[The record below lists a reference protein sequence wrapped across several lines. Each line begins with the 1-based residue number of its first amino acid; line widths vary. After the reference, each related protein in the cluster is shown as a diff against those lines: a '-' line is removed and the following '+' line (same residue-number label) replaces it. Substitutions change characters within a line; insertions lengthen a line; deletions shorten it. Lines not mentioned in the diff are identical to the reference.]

1 MATARPTGT
10 DPGDTTRASSGGR
23 DGGPAGGREL
33 LPQVRLKHWGRWVSA
48 VVIVVL
54 LVALVYGASQGDIS
68 YRDIPYYLV
77 SPIILQGLVG
87 TIVLAVVAQVSA
99 VIIGVVIALMRISKN
114 PVAQAFAAGYTW
126 LFRGLPVLLQILLWY
141 NLALIFPRLTVG
153 VPFTDVVFLDVSTND
168 VMTTFVAAFLGLALN
183 ESAYM
188 AEIVRAGLKS
198 VDRGQIEAAQSIGQ
212 TPMQRMAR
220 IVLPQAMRII
230 IPPTGNDFINM
241 LKGTA
246 MASVIGYLELIKAA
260 NNIASFNLQVMETLI
275 AAAIWYMVIVSVASV
290 GQFYLERSFDRQD
303 RRPGGPPN
311 ARALRRKVAADLGRA
326 PLVRSTP

>member
-1 MATARPTGT
+1 MAAPSGAAGTRDRPEAR
-10 DPGDTTRASSGGR
+10 
-23 DGGPAGGREL
+23 REL
-33 LPQVRLKHWGRWVSA
+33 LPQVPLRHWGRWVSA
-48 VVIVVL
+48 AVIL
-54 LVALVYGASQGDIS
+54 LLLGALVYGASQGDIS

-99 VIIGVVIALMRISKN
+99 VVIGVVIALMRISAN

-141 NLALIFPRLTVG
+141 NLALIFPRLQVG
-153 VPFTDVVFLDVSTND
+153 IPFTDVVFVDVSTNA
-168 VMTTFVAAFLGLALN
+168 VMTTFIAAFLGLALN

-198 VDRGQIEAAQSIGQ
+198 VDRGQIEAAQSIGE
-212 TPMQRMAR
+212 TPAQRMAR
-220 IVLPQAMRII
+220 IVLPQAMRVI

-246 MASVIGYLELIKAA
+246 MASVIGYVELIRAA

-275 AAAIWYMVIVSVASV
+275 AAAFWYMVIVSVASV
-290 GQFYLERSFDRQD
+290 GQYHLERTFDRQD
-303 RRPGGPPN
+303 RRPGTPS
-311 ARALRRKVAADLGRA
+311 ARAVRRRIAADLGRP
-326 PLVRSTP
+326 PLVRRTP

>member
-1 MATARPTGT
+1 
-10 DPGDTTRASSGGR
+10 
-23 DGGPAGGREL
+23 
-33 LPQVRLKHWGRWVSA
+33 
-48 VVIVVL
+48 
-54 LVALVYGASQGDIS
+54 
-68 YRDIPYYLV
+68 
-77 SPIILQGLVG
+77 
-87 TIVLAVVAQVSA
+87 
-99 VIIGVVIALMRISKN
+99 
-114 PVAQAFAAGYTW
+114 
-126 LFRGLPVLLQILLWY
+126 VLLQILLWY

-260 NNIASFNLQVMETLI
+260 NNISSFNLQVMETLI
-275 AAAIWYMVIVSVASV
+275 AAAFWYMVIVSVASI
-290 GQFYLERSFDRQD
+290 GQYYLERSFDRQD
-303 RRPGGPPN
+303 RRPGGPPS
-311 ARALRRKVAADLGRA
+311 ARALRRKIAADLGRA

>member
-1 MATARPTGT
+1 VT
-10 DPGDTTRASSGGR
+10 DPTSRAGADTVDPARASS
-23 DGGPAGGREL
+23 AGREL

-48 VVIVVL
+48 VVIVVV
-54 LVALVYGASQGDIS
+54 LVALVYGASQGDIA
-68 YRDIPYYLV
+68 YGDIPYYLV

-99 VIIGVVIALMRISKN
+99 VVIGVVIALMRISKN

-260 NNIASFNLQVMETLI
+260 NNISSFNLQVMETLI
-275 AAAIWYMVIVSVASV
+275 AAAFWYMVIVSVASI
-290 GQFYLERSFDRQD
+290 GQYYLERSFDRQD
-303 RRPGGPPN
+303 RRPGGPPS
-311 ARALRRKVAADLGRA
+311 ARALRRKIAADLGRA

>member
-1 MATARPTGT
+1 VTTPGSRAGADTV
-10 DPGDTTRASSGGR
+10 DPARASS
-23 DGGPAGGREL
+23 AGREL

-48 VVIVVL
+48 AVIVVV
-54 LVALVYGASQGDIS
+54 LVALAYGASQGDIA
-68 YRDIPYYLV
+68 YGDIPYYLV

-99 VIIGVVIALMRISKN
+99 VVIGVVIALMRISKN

-168 VMTTFVAAFLGLALN
+168 IMTTFVAAFLGLALN

-260 NNIASFNLQVMETLI
+260 NNISSFNLQVMETLI

>member
-1 MATARPTGT
+1 
-10 DPGDTTRASSGGR
+10 
-23 DGGPAGGREL
+23 
-33 LPQVRLKHWGRWVSA
+33 
-48 VVIVVL
+48 VV
-54 LVALVYGASQGDIS
+54 
-68 YRDIPYYLV
+68 
-77 SPIILQGLVG
+77 
-87 TIVLAVVAQVSA
+87 
-99 VIIGVVIALMRISKN
+99 IGVVIALMRISKN
-114 PVAQAFAAGYTW
+114 PVAQVFAVGYTW

-141 NLALIFPRLTVG
+141 NLALIFPRLQFGIPLTNLT
-153 VPFTDVVFLDVSTND
+153 FIDVSTNA

-198 VDRGQIEAAQSIGQ
+198 VDKGQIEAAQSICES
-212 TPMQRMAR
+212 PMQRMTR
-220 IVLPQAMRII
+220 IVLPQAMRVI
-230 IPPTGNDFINM
+230 IPPTGNDFINI

-290 GQFYLERSFDRQD
+290 GQYYLERSFDRQD
-303 RRPGGPPN
+303 RRPGGTPN
-311 ARALRRKVAADLGRA
+311 ARAMRRKVAADLGRA

>member
-1 MATARPTGT
+1 MTTPAPRDGADTV
-10 DPGDTTRASSGGR
+10 DPARASS
-23 DGGPAGGREL
+23 AGREL

-48 VVIVVL
+48 AVIVVV
-54 LVALVYGASQGDIS
+54 LVALAYGASQGDIA
-68 YRDIPYYLV
+68 YGDIPYYLV

-99 VIIGVVIALMRISKN
+99 VVIGVVIALMRISAN

-260 NNIASFNLQVMETLI
+260 NNISSFNLQVMETLI
-275 AAAIWYMVIVSVASV
+275 AAAIWYMVVVSVASV
-290 GQFYLERSFDRQD
+290 GQYYLERSFDRQD

-311 ARALRRKVAADLGRA
+311 ARALRRKIAADLGRA